1 MNKSFYII
9 AVLSLLCL
17 VAKAQNPTAIVDD
30 LNAERRG
37 QGKVFVYND
46 DIVQAALNAFN
57 TEAAEALTGEQLKV
71 RGYRIAV
78 FSDSRSSAQ
87 QEAKNILK
95 QIKAV
100 YPDIEGVITYQAPR
114 WRLRVGNYL
123 TEAEARAAIAEMKNN
138 LPAYIY
144 REMKPVADTVK
155 RTVGE

>member
-9 AVLSLLCL
+9 TVLSLICL
-17 VAKAQNPTAIVDD
+17 TAKAQSSTTIVDD
-30 LNAERRG
+30 LNTEKSG

-46 DIVQAALNAFN
+46 DIVQAALAAFN
-57 TEAAEALTGEQLKV
+57 TEAAEASAGEQVKF

-123 TEAEARAAIAEMKNN
+123 TEAEARAAIAEMKKN

-155 RTVGE
+155 RSAGE